1 MKLHTKWKRV
11 YNPIIG
17 VRFFD
22 TGKYRLCYFTI
33 EKLWWC
39 QTYCKVA
46 ENLNGSH
53 SYWRDQIMMQIRTD
67 EGLVYKMPFFPW
79 MEVHDES
86 GKKSIADYYNE
97 NSFMARR
104 KRWQEERVKGN

>member
-22 TGKYRLCYFTI
+22 TGKYNLGYFAI
-33 EKLWWC
+33 EKLWLC
-39 QTYCKVA
+39 KTYSKVA

-53 SYWRDQIMMQIRTD
+53 WFEQKMMKVRTD
-67 EGLVYKMPFFPW
+67 NGLVYKMPFFPW
-79 MEVHDES
+79 MEVYDES
-86 GKKSIADYYNE
+86 GKKSIADYYDE
-97 NSFMARR
+97 NSLMTKR
-104 KRWQEERVKGN
+104 KYKR

>member
-1 MKLHTKWKRV
+1 MKKRIKWKRV

-22 TGKYRLCYFTI
+22 TGKYALGGYFTI

-39 QTYCKVA
+39 QIHSKSA
-46 ENLNGSH
+46 ENLNGLH
-53 SYWRDQIMMQIRTD
+53 WFWLDRMVMQIRTD

-79 MEVHDES
+79 MEVYDES
-86 GKKSIADYYNE
+86 GKKSLADYYKE
-97 NSFMARR
+97 NSFMAWR
-104 KRWQEERVKGN
+104 KSWQEEKE

>member
-22 TGKYRLCYFTI
+22 TGKYGLGDYFTI

-39 QTYCKVA
+39 HR
-46 ENLNGSH
+46 GSH
-53 SYWRDQIMMQIRTD
+53 WLDKIMMQVRTD
-67 EGLVYKMPFFPW
+67 EGLVYKMPFLPW
-79 MEVHDES
+79 MEVYDES
-86 GKKSIADYYNE
+86 GKKSIRNYYNE
-97 NSFMARR
+97 NSFMAWR
-104 KRWQEERVKGN
+104 KSWQEEKK